1 MASALLGRQLCIE
14 QCLCCDP
21 MYVRRKCMRV
31 GMWHINA
38 LKRTGRIRGQ
48 TEVENVCV
56 GGGRGGLSDQA
67 KKSIKIYSIHLVC
80 MPL

>member
-1 MASALLGRQLCIE
+1 MADALLGRQLCIE

-21 MYVRRKCMRV
+21 MYVRRKCMCV

-48 TEVENVCV
+48 TEVKSVCV
-56 GGGRGGLSDQA
+56 GVGGGGTA
-67 KKSIKIYSIHLVC
+67 KWSG
-80 MPL
+80 